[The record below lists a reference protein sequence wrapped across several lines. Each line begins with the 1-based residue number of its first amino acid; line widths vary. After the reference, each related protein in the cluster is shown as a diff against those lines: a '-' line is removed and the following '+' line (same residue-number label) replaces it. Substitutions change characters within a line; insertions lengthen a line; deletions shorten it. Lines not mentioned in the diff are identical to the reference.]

1 MSSIF
6 EPLLQSPAILS
17 LVSDYS
23 CLTFMKQMRT
33 TNGGCRIL
41 PDTINFPLF
50 IQDMEKL
57 MNFDEL
63 DHDMANHGPAYG
75 LSKEIQ
81 LKNQA
86 RFDLNEAREILSW
99 VVEVTGISL
108 ALDPQNMDESE
119 IAETLKDG
127 TQLCALAEK
136 VMGSGSI
143 QYNRRPKMP
152 FHMMENI
159 ANFLNAARK
168 LGIPEITCFQTVDLY
183 ERKHM
188 YKVFETLRW
197 FSAAAMKKQAP
208 VPVAKFA
215 YKLSDKNPRHFKPE
229 IVTQAKLCIPMQYG
243 SNKGASQKGMRPY
256 GAQRQIIL
264 NGK

>member
-1 MSSIF
+1 M
-6 EPLLQSPAILS
+6 
-17 LVSDYS
+17 V
-23 CLTFMKQMRT
+23 
-33 TNGGCRIL
+33 G
-41 PDTINFPLF
+41 
-50 IQDMEKL
+50 
-57 MNFDEL
+57 
-63 DHDMANHGPAYG
+63 HMANHGPAYG

-86 RFDLNEAREILSW
+86 RFDLNEARRILSW

-108 ALDPQNMDESE
+108 PLDPQNMDESE

-229 IVTQAKLCIPMQYG
+229 IVTQAKLYIPMQYG